1 MNQQNRAQRGN
12 HVDSA
17 TTLVATR
24 KLEEQG
30 FDKIRILSHSK
41 FADMVNNL
49 VQDARPT
56 PAAEAESN
64 EVVSQAYQMKWHEL
78 RTQHQDKLLRLES
91 GMRRLS
97 TTFAQIQS
105 AMYKLEND
113 TSAKPPAAAS
123 TMAAEATS
131 APTAEAVPTA
141 PKLESSRGTTVAEAA
156 AEVVASRANT
166 EENRPARPEP
176 KPAPAKVPSQQALL
190 REMLL

>member
-1 MNQQNRAQRGN
+1 MSQQNRTQRSN

-41 FADMVNNL
+41 FADMVHNL

-56 PAAEAESN
+56 PAAEAASN
-64 EVVSQAYQMKWHEL
+64 EVVSEAYQTKWREL
-78 RTQHQDKLLRLES
+78 RTQHHDKMFRLES

-113 TSAKPPAAAS
+113 PSSGAS
-123 TMAAEATS
+123 TMPADMAPAT
-131 APTAEAVPTA
+131 TAEAVPTPTPTA
-141 PKLESSRGTTVAEAA
+141 TVESSRATTVAEAA
-156 AEVVASRANT
+156 AEVVAARTST
-166 EENRPARPEP
+166 EENTQAHQKP